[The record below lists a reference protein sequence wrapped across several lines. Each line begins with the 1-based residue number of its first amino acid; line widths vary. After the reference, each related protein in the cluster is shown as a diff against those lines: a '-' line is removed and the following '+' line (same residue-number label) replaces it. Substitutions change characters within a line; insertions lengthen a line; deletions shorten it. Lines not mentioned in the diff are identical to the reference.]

1 MPPPLGRMD
10 PHLRG
15 VRPSRVDERKE
26 VQSGQRGLTLTVMIK
41 THLRLL
47 NLNYCNLAIASAVRT
62 SYLLET
68 DVSAA
73 SSTTRHVSR

>member
-26 VQSGQRGLTLTVMIK
+26 VQSGQRDRGGLLCPPQAGVLPWT
-41 THLRLL
+41 
-47 NLNYCNLAIASAVRT
+47 
-62 SYLLET
+62 
-68 DVSAA
+68 
-73 SSTTRHVSR
+73 

>member
-1 MPPPLGRMD
+1 MPPPLGLMD
-10 PHLRG
+10 PHLHG

-26 VQSGQRGLTLTVMIK
+26 VQSGQRGLTLTGMIK

-62 SYLLET
+62 SYLPET

-73 SSTTRHVSR
+73 SSATRHVSR